1 MCGIVGV
8 VGREDA
14 APRLLE
20 ALRRLEYRGYDS
32 AGIATIHDDVMDRR
46 RAPGKLANLAR
57 ELALNPLPG
66 QIGIAHTRWAT
77 HGPPSD
83 VNAHPHISMH
93 GEVAVVHNGVIDNF
107 ASLRQAMI
115 AEGCVRLCPC
125 STVCLL

>member
-1 MCGIVGV
+1 MLPRRLLQGKVANL
-8 VGREDA
+8 DA
-14 APRLLE
+14 ALK
-20 ALRRLEYRGYDS
+20 S
-32 AGIATIHDDVMDRR
+32 APVSST
-46 RAPGKLANLAR
+46 L
-57 ELALNPLPG
+57 
-66 QIGIAHTRWAT
+66 GIAHTRWAT